1 MLIYDLIIDAHHGGI
16 QEMFGEA
23 RHLAALTRH
32 TVIVRGNDVS
42 VAVAPTM
49 TDAMCQSAYES
60 ALAARYGD
68 GSGPVDITI
77 NGQRMS
83 VTKRAAIVCRCG
95 QPGGSVA

>member
-1 MLIYDLIIDAHHGGI
+1 VLIYDLIIDAHHGGI